1 MLQTAADNVVA
12 MNDIATLH
20 DTLSSMSDNMT
31 KLATATADP
40 LNSRVEQLTAHL
52 TALKHELRSCYSSY
66 AVACCDPETSA
77 DIENA
82 KKTAAIS
89 SGTFDSGINR

>member
-1 MLQTAADNVVA
+1 

-20 DTLSSMSDNMT
+20 DTLSSMSDNMF
-31 KLATATADP
+31 KLATTASDSP
-40 LNSRVEQLTAHL
+40 NSRVEQLTAHL

-66 AVACCDPETSA
+66 AVACCDPETSI

-82 KKTAAIS
+82 KRTAAIS
-89 SGTFDSGINR
+89 SRAANSGTNNR

>member
-1 MLQTAADNVVA
+1 

-20 DTLSSMSDNMT
+20 DTLSSMSDNMF
-31 KLATATADP
+31 KLATTSSDSTS
-40 LNSRVEQLTAHL
+40 SRVEQLTAHL

-66 AVACCDPETSA
+66 AVACCDPETSV

-89 SGTFDSGINR
+89 SSSSSRTSNSGTNR